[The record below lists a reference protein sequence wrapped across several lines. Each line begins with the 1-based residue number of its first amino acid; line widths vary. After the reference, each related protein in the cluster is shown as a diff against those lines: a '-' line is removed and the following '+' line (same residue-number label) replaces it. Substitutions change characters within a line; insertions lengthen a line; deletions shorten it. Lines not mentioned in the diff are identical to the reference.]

1 MRPVMKPLTFILLLL
16 HVNFSMFISQVD
28 EQDVYEAKGMHVRDI
43 DSLTDWLQQALA
55 RHKSHSH
62 NDKKDDG
69 DARFF
74 HILKPTH
81 FFSPHFVLVKKPTV
95 SASECYAPL
104 LNETRLLAGFSS
116 IQSPPPKA

>member
-1 MRPVMKPLTFILLLL
+1 MKPFAFILLLL

-43 DSLTDWLQQALA
+43 DSLTDWLQDILSK
-55 RHKSHSH
+55 HKSSDSH
-62 NDKKDDG
+62 NNKKDDG

-81 FFSPHFVLVKKPTV
+81 FFSPHFVLAKKPTV
-95 SASECYAPL
+95 TTNENYAPL
-104 LNETRLLAGFSS
+104 MNETVLPSGFST

>member
-1 MRPVMKPLTFILLLL
+1 MKPFAFILLLL

-43 DSLTDWLQQALA
+43 DSLTDWLQQALSK
-55 RHKSHSH
+55 HKSTGSH
-62 NDKKDDG
+62 NDNKDDR

-81 FFSPHFVLVKKPTV
+81 FFSPHFVLVKKPTDNT
-95 SASECYAPL
+95 SESYAPL
-104 LNETRLLAGFSS
+104 LNETDLRAGFSS